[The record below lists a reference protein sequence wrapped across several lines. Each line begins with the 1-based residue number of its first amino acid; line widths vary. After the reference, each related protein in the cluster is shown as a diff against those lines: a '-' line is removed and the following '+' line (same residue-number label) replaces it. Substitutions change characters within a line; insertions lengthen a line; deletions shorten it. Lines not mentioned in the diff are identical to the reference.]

1 MAEGNSIDGVLLQ
14 WGDRLFYPPNRLIR
28 PQEQPRLRN
37 LADRHRVEWLR
48 ERIAAAA
55 VRRAP
60 QVMVKVTGGGRGM
73 NAIAA
78 HLRYITKNGRLE
90 IEDGEGRISRGKEA
104 LREVLEEWRYGGSL
118 IPDLSERREA
128 FNIMLS
134 MPRGSAQASIVER
147 AAREFA
153 RTELRGHKYVMVLHD
168 HQANPHVHI
177 SVRAESKD
185 GRRLNPRKADLQRWR
200 ETFAERLRELGI
212 DAEATRQATRGV
224 ARNYPALWQEKA
236 QAQNRLWAPRD
247 AHRSGE
253 HASRTRADAA
263 AAWLHLAEALS
274 RSADPRDRQMAPHC
288 AASAT
293 RCQISARQAISV
305 SINEPSRQWGGRQV
319 DPPALTR

>member
-1 MAEGNSIDGVLLQ
+1 MSASGVRPFKHHAFDAAGLRSSLDRREGCT
-14 WGDRLFYPPNRLIR
+14 
-28 PQEQPRLRN
+28 RLR
-37 LADRHRVEWLR
+37 
-48 ERIAAAA
+48 
-55 VRRAP
+55 
-60 QVMVKVTGGGRGM
+60 
-73 NAIAA
+73 
-78 HLRYITKNGRLE
+78 
-90 IEDGEGRISRGKEA
+90 GEPS
-104 LREVLEEWRYGGSL
+104 
-118 IPDLSERREA
+118 
-128 FNIMLS
+128 
-134 MPRGSAQASIVER
+134 
-147 AAREFA
+147 
-153 RTELRGHKYVMVLHD
+153 
-168 HQANPHVHI
+168 
-177 SVRAESKD
+177 SVRTSTSWCCTTTRPTRMCISACEPSRKTA
-185 GRRLNPRKADLQRWR
+185 RLNPRKADLQRWR

-247 AHRSGE
+247 ARRSGE

-305 SINEPSRQWGGRQV
+305 SITEPSQQWGGRQV